1 MQTFTK
7 IVLFTDRDSRA
18 RFREE
23 QIPLGQGNPQT
34 MLSEILPTSGYQ
46 LRQSPIGFRS
56 QWHCTPKAQ
65 WLFVLQ
71 GEMEI
76 GLRDGTS
83 RVFRPGQHF
92 YAADTLPEGATF
104 DANLH
109 GHWSAQRGAYPLVTL
124 FLKT

>member
-7 IVLFTDRDSRA
+7 IVLFTDRDGRA